1 VFEERLNR
9 LIQLSGR
16 ASLEPYGWLGMG
28 FKGEVALR
36 RGDVEP
42 GMSVIRDAI
51 AKLQADRFELF
62 LPWLRC
68 TLAEGLATR
77 GYWDQAL
84 DLVHAEIDSVLGRG
98 GAYYLPE
105 LMRVYGDLLTAAG
118 AETEA
123 ETQYLRSITVAKEQT
138 ALSWELR
145 TMTSFSRLKSR
156 QGRHTEAHTM
166 LEEVLS
172 AFTEGFE
179 TEDLQQ
185 ARHLLHTL
193 TGTQGRR

>member
-1 VFEERLNR
+1 
-9 LIQLSGR
+9 
-16 ASLEPYGWLGMG
+16 
-28 FKGEVALR
+28 
-36 RGDVEP
+36 
-42 GMSVIRDAI
+42 MSAIRDAI
-51 AKLQADRFELF
+51 ARLQADRFELF

-84 DLVHAEIDSVLGRG
+84 DLVHGEIDSVLGRG

-105 LMRVYGDLLTAAG
+105 LLRVHGDLLTAAG

-123 ETQYLRSITVAKEQT
+123 EAQYLWSIAVAKEQA
-138 ALSWELR
+138 ALSWQLR
-145 TMTSFSRLKSR
+145 TTTSFSRLRSR
-156 QGRHTEAHTM
+156 QGRRTEAHTM

-172 AFTEGFE
+172 AFTEGHE

-193 TGTQGRR
+193 TGTEERR